1 MNRPNCFG
9 IWPTHIHLVHRYT
22 VNGTLSR
29 DYPHPGYRTPP
40 SHTGQFPSSCH
51 PLRGTARHT
60 LDPQSGLRV
69 QLELLH
75 AMGPWPS
82 HRPSDLSVSGD
93 FSHCSIM
100 LPHSQNRTTTVLSI
114 WGPSDLGN
122 THSTFPLPDLFH
134 PRLHKAQVSWI

>member
-1 MNRPNCFG
+1 MFQYLAN
-9 IWPTHIHLVHRYT
+9 T
-22 VNGTLSR
+22 
-29 DYPHPGYRTPP
+29 YPSCPQIYCEWYPFPGL
-40 SHTGQFPSSCH
+40 PSSWIQDTPFTH
-51 PLRGTARHT
+51 WPVPFQLSPSAWHRKTHSGPTIRT
-60 LDPQSGLRV
+60 QSP
-69 QLELLH
+69 LELLH

-93 FSHCSIM
+93 FSHCSAM
-100 LPHSQNRTTTVLSI
+100 LPHSQNRTTMVLSI